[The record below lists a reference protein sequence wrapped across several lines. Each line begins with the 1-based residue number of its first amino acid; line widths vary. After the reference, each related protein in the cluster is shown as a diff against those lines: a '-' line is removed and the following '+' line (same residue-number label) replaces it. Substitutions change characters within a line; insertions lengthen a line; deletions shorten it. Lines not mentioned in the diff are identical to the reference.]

1 MKLISASIAFSA
13 VYADLI
19 SYRLQESVTEMA
31 SLFLSDSTFAAQVF
45 NHGCWCAKIADQ
57 GPTSASLGGN
67 QPVDELDQI
76 CKDWARARRC
86 SRADGSSCESAD
98 FTSTFE
104 IEVSPQSCV
113 DSDAC
118 LSETC
123 QIDFSFIS
131 AIEAWRNANPGQFS
145 PVTNPVCPAHT
156 TSQMNNCVDFV
167 TTTQAAPTPAGNA
180 DVVNA
185 LADVGVDN
193 SDKQLSMTL
202 VWYTDCDI
210 DIHAWQPDGTEIY
223 YSNEGPLS
231 STGRLDADNYEVDAN
246 GLAVENIAW
255 ITAPAGLYRIG
266 VTNYDECSP
275 GVDYKLYVQIDGVTT
290 SYERTAPADD
300 DTTYE
305 VLSFYYSGNGRS
317 AKAAVDFNTSLI
329 ALPAQAKKEK
339 KN

>member
-1 MKLISASIAFSA
+1 MKLIASLAFST

-86 SRADGSSCESAD
+86 SRVDGSSCESAD
-98 FTSTFE
+98 FTSTYE
-104 IEVSPQSCV
+104 IEISPQSCV

-145 PVTNPVCPAHT
+145 PVTNPICPAHT

-167 TTTQAAPTPAGNA
+167 TTTQAPTPPGI
-180 DVVNA
+180 
-185 LADVGVDN
+185 VDN
-193 SDKQLSMTL
+193 SEKQLSMTL
-202 VWYTDCDI
+202 VWYADCDM

-223 YSNEGPLS
+223 YSNRGPHP
-231 STGRLDADNYEVDAN
+231 STGALDYDTTSNAN
-246 GLAVENIAW
+246 GLAVENISW

-266 VTNYDECSP
+266 VKNYGSCSP
-275 GVDYKLYVQIDGVTT
+275 GVDYKLYVQIDGVT
-290 SYERTAPADD
+290 SLYERTAPGGDN
-300 DTTYE
+300 TMYE

-317 AKAAVDFNTSLI
+317 VKVADFNTSLV
-329 ALPAQAKKEK
+329 ALPVQAEEEK